1 MSKFKLRSIDV
12 WDTLLRR
19 TCHPEAIKLQL
30 ARHASLRLRERLYKP
45 AGSHW
50 VLYRE
55 RLAVEQEIGLRSAES
70 GFDDEYD
77 LIHVLRR
84 WLFRIADLKS
94 DDEVQK
100 LAHEFSEFEL
110 ACEEECSYVDPGIL
124 SFLTGYPA
132 EKTIYLSDFYMP
144 SEMLDRLLHSKGLRP
159 LVRNG
164 FVSCDIRKSKRS
176 GRLFGHV
183 HQSLDVAPEQ
193 HVHIGDSAYSDVEI
207 PGALGIAAVHFVP
220 EWAAEARRIQHIA
233 FGSREALF
241 EQIAIRAEEAAREL
255 TAAEPAERSAAFR
268 AGVRAAPLFLGFCL
282 FVAERAIRDKVDSLF
297 FLSQEGDFLH
307 RVFAALFPK
316 RTLAGLPLPDSRA
329 LGVSRVS
336 TFLPSFPEPIGHKH
350 LKLVWSLHWQQR
362 VSTLFRVCGLEAGEF
377 GDLLANLGLKEDELI
392 IHPESDP
399 RILRLIEAPPFREA
413 TSRQYGKRR
422 ERLDRYLDQQGLG
435 RRGKIAFV
443 DVGWR
448 GTIQD
453 NLARMRPDVE
463 FTGYYLGLR
472 KFLNPQPPNVE
483 KHAYGIDE
491 RRGNAF
497 ALLDSFEPLEVICS
511 SMSGS
516 TEDYRE
522 EGDVMV
528 PVKSIHPK
536 ATLYDFPRDFQDGVV
551 FATREWRPSLANYA
565 VSSDELR
572 ELSVRLWTH
581 ISQSPPAGLVRT
593 FLEVPQHDVFGFGGH
608 FDRGRVPSVMEM
620 LFGLFN
626 RRYRNHVILYLRR
639 TQWEPS
645 IVQHPGMS
653 RPHRM
658 MASTLFRLARLYK
671 RGRVA
676 SERTRLRRGR

>member
-1 MSKFKLRSIDV
+1 M
-12 WDTLLRR
+12 
-19 TCHPEAIKLQL
+19 
-30 ARHASLRLRERLYKP
+30 
-45 AGSHW
+45 
-50 VLYRE
+50 
-55 RLAVEQEIGLRSAES
+55 RSAET

-77 LIHVLRR
+77 LIHVLRG
-84 WLFRIADLKS
+84 WLLRIADLKS

-100 LAHEFSEFEL
+100 LAHELSEFEL
-110 ACEEECSYVDPGIL
+110 VCEEECSYVDPGIVSL
-124 SFLTGYPA
+124 LTEYPA

-144 SEMLDRLLHSKGLRP
+144 SEMLARLLHSKGLKL
-159 LVRNG
+159 LVREG
-164 FVSCDIRKSKRS
+164 FVSCDVRKNKRS

-193 HVHIGDSAYSDVEI
+193 HVHIGDNVYSDVEI
-207 PGALGIAAVHFVP
+207 PRRLGIAAVRFTP
-220 EWAAEARRIQHIA
+220 EWAAEARNIQQIA

-241 EQIAIRAEEAAREL
+241 EQIAIRSEEAAREFI
-255 TAAEPAERSAAFR
+255 AAEPAERSAAFC
-268 AGVRAAPLFLGFCL
+268 AGVRAAPLFLGFCH
-282 FVAERAIRDKVDSLF
+282 FVAERAVRDKVDSLF

-316 RTLAGLPLPDSRA
+316 STLAGLPLPDSRG

-336 TFLPSFPEPIGHKH
+336 TFLPSFPEPIGHEH

-362 VSTLFRVCGLEAGEF
+362 VSTLFKVCGLEAGEF
-377 GDLLANLGLKEDELI
+377 RDLLESLGLKEDELI
-392 IHPESDP
+392 IHPENDP
-399 RILRLIEAPPFREA
+399 RIGRLIEAPAFRKA
-413 TSRQYGKRR
+413 ASRQYSKRR

-435 RRGKIAFV
+435 RRGKIGVV

-453 NLARMRPDVE
+453 NLARMRPDAE

-472 KFLNPQPPNVE
+472 KFLNPQPANVE
-483 KHAYGIDE
+483 KHVYGVDE
-491 RRGNAF
+491 RCGDA

-522 EGDVMV
+522 DGDIVV

-536 ATLYDFPRDFQDGVV
+536 STLHNFPQDFQDGVV
-551 FATREWRPSLANYA
+551 FAAREWGPSLAHYA

-581 ISQSPPAGLVRT
+581 ISRSPPAGLVRT

-608 FDRGRVPSVMEM
+608 FDRSQVPSVKEM
-620 LFGLFN
+620 LFGVFN

-645 IVQHPGMS
+645 IAQHPGMS
-653 RPHRM
+653 TPHRM
-658 MASTLFRLARLYK
+658 MAKTLLRLARLYK

-676 SERTRLRRGR
+676 AQRAQLQRGH